1 MVAAMAQAHAEQP
14 KGPVGPDGVGPVAP
28 IEVPRPG
35 MDQEELPEH

>member
-14 KGPVGPDGVGPVAP
+14 KGPDGVGPVAP